1 MTHNF
6 PEILI
11 DNKINERHID
21 FRNALF
27 GLDKKVV
34 NNANLEYLIN
44 IYNSTKQLEIRNKI
58 LKLLYDFNFPVLK
71 DFFSN
76 AYNKERYL
84 DMKINALRGLS
95 NFLEENEITKLL
107 EKFNK
112 TLIKRQETTPYNYQ
126 EYELLRGKNALPY
139 LVERFGY
146 ECFKETIEQ
155 VNRQYNLLPEAF
167 KGHFTTNENGES
179 VMLRTSEE
187 IKTIMDKFWEDY
199 RKKEF

>member
-95 NFLEENEITKLL
+95 NFLEEKEITKLL